1 MKYSFI
7 NNRRNVKACNFI
19 GSKICEM
26 KTPVSIQ
33 DQKIRFLETF
43 MRVNDSDLISKLHEL
58 LLRESNKN
66 GKASLITDEML
77 DELDERW
84 TAYKNNGEKS
94 FTFEQVRSSARQKL
108 KSRKTK

>member
-1 MKYSFI
+1 
-7 NNRRNVKACNFI
+7 
-19 GSKICEM
+19 M

-77 DELDERW
+77 DERW

>member
-1 MKYSFI
+1 M
-7 NNRRNVKACNFI
+7 VKI
-19 GSKICEM
+19 SGM

-43 MRVNDSDLISKLHEL
+43 MRVNDSDLISKLHAL

-94 FTFEQVRSSARQKL
+94 FTFGQVWSSARQKL
-108 KSRKTK
+108 KSRKAK